1 MSANEL
7 LRNNTGVDGTA
18 DGSPATIYKASSSV
32 LNMEWI
38 DIKQHNDLPLEV
50 RQGRKPI
57 LAKDEYGN
65 IAYVYWDGDDWI
77 YDQPRY
83 SEDATVLPGKVVRY
97 IIVE

>member
-1 MSANEL
+1 
-7 LRNNTGVDGTA
+7 
-18 DGSPATIYKASSSV
+18 
-32 LNMEWI
+32 MEWI
-38 DIKQHNDLPLEV
+38 DIKEHNDLPLEV

-65 IAYVYWDGDDWI
+65 IAYVYWDGDDWV

-83 SEDATVLPGKVVRY
+83 SEDDTVLPGKVVRY